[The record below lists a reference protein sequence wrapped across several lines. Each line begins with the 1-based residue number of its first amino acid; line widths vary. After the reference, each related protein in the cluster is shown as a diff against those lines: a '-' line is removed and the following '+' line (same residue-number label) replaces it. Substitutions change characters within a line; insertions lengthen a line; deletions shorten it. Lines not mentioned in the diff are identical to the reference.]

1 MTSIGFYSADD
12 SNSLQGVSTTS
23 YTLSMTED
31 SVSTVAVLKASQ
43 VYQQFLLLYYQT
55 SWITSR
61 EQVQV
66 ALSKYLAGNYSDS
79 NWVSVTELL
88 NNTLHSGN
96 SAVLGVSLYNSN
108 RQRVFSMV
116 NDTIASINSFDKEL
130 LPLEETSR
138 ESRNATSSL
147 LSQTG
152 GILSGP
158 YSTFN
163 SSYGLSITLPVY
175 GNTTILIN
183 RPSLTGYATVIV
195 DTVGIQRVVND
206 TTGLEENGRMVLLG
220 PANFTAD
227 GDLSEYAPYRTF
239 RYLLP
244 PTPPT
249 SFPRGIYQID
259 EYPAVA
265 DAFSESGS
273 GALVDTDMPGSK
285 GISVGYT
292 TLDMSYTTW
301 AVGIELPHSSVYEPI
316 RKIRNI
322 VIGTVF
328 GIAGFIILITVPI
341 SYYAVQPIF
350 RLRAATEQ
358 TTLEFHEKSGPPP
371 PNGPSKERQNPA
383 VGGDSNDSTTDTA
396 VSTPDEIVTSVEEE
410 KTTELSNGT
419 FKVPTRVR
427 ESKSIFRDEFTDL
440 SEAYNVMIDE
450 LIKQYMHLD
459 DMVKERTYELE
470 VAKEQAEDA
479 NEAKSLFIANITH
492 ELRTPLNGIL
502 GLTAVSLTET
512 DTSKIRQSLK
522 LISKSGELLMNL
534 LTDLL
539 TFSKNTIGNITLD
552 EKLFQI
558 GDIAEQVSAYFDK
571 EAHEKNIVLKCL
583 MIPESL
589 SRVVVYGDVAR
600 ILQVI
605 TNLVGNALKF
615 TSENGEVTVRIR
627 CLDMHL
633 LSHKL
638 SDRQTSAS
646 EVSINN
652 SLSGPFRL
660 RVPSTAASNNKVSS
674 VSIEAQMSREN
685 DEGGNPIC
693 KSLSPSSIGQASQQ
707 AAAQPTTYGDSR
719 KHGKQASGDLK
730 TMVRKSDETFR
741 SAGSEFSSEG
751 SLPQRK
757 TDDKY
762 STLPNGIAS
771 KRASDAY
778 LSNSA
783 LDLQDKA
790 VRFAVEVED
799 NGPGIPM
806 DQHDRI
812 FEPFIQGDQALNKK
826 FSGTGLGL
834 SICRQLAGV
843 MHGHIS
849 LSSKVGSGSTFILEI
864 PLQLSSGR
872 SPLNNHVAA
881 RKNSSLKPS
890 RVLNA
895 TQSNGSAENG
905 VGSVSSTSLASP
917 NPPLTPASASG
928 MTSPVGLRGSTNGTN
943 ENTGFPRV
951 IIAEDN
957 ALNQEIMKR
966 MLRLEG
972 IKHIYWAQ
980 DGEEI
985 VDMVADAIRLGI
997 HYDVIFMDVNMPK
1010 LSGTEATKNIRGTLG
1025 YPYPIVGL
1033 TGYSDEQTLSRCL
1046 ESGMNDIMTKPILR
1060 LKLHEMLMKYCS
1072 DYVLH
1077 EPTMTETAEQSVKA
1091 NSQTASV

>member
-1 MTSIGFYSADD
+1 
-12 SNSLQGVSTTS
+12 
-23 YTLSMTED
+23 MTED

-61 EQVQV
+61 EQIQV

-79 NWVSVTELL
+79 NWVSVSQIL
-88 NNTLHSGN
+88 NNTLHTGS
-96 SAVLGVSLYNSN
+96 SAVLGVSLYNTN
-108 RQRVFSMV
+108 KQRVFSVV
-116 NDTIASINSFDKEL
+116 NDTIKSINAFNKEL
-130 LPLEETSR
+130 LPLDQTGRAVTNVTS
-138 ESRNATSSL
+138 TL
-147 LSQTG
+147 LSVNG

-163 SSYGLSITLPVY
+163 NSYGLSITLPIY

-183 RPSLTGYATVIV
+183 RPSLTGYATIIV
-195 DTVGIQRVVND
+195 DTSGIQRVVND

-220 PANFTAD
+220 PVNFTAD
-227 GDLSEYAPYRTF
+227 SDMNNYTPFTEF

-244 PTPPT
+244 PTPP
-249 SFPRGIYQID
+249 SAFPRDVFQTED
-259 EYPAVA
+259 YPAMDA
-265 DAFSESGS
+265 AFSVSGS
-273 GALVDTDMPGSK
+273 GALVDTDMPGSS

-316 RKIRNI
+316 IKIRNI

-328 GIAGFIILITVPI
+328 GIAGFIVLITVPI
-341 SYYAVQPIF
+341 SYRAVQPIF

-358 TTLEFHEKSGPPP
+358 TTLEFHEKSGPPNDP
-371 PNGPSKERQNPA
+371 SKGGPSPGPND
-383 VGGDSNDSTTDTA
+383 GSNDSTTDTA
-396 VSTPDEIVTSVEEE
+396 VSNTDEVVTNVEEG
-410 KTTELSNGT
+410 KTTQLSRNT

-427 ESKSIFRDEFTDL
+427 ESRSIFRDEFTDL
-440 SEAYNVMIDE
+440 SVAYNVMVDE

-552 EKLFQI
+552 EKLFQL

-571 EAHEKNIVLKCL
+571 EAHEKNINLKCL
-583 MIPESL
+583 MMPECL
-589 SRVVVYGDVAR
+589 GKVVVYGDVAR

-615 TSENGEVTVRIR
+615 TSENGEVTIRIK

-633 LSHKL
+633 LNNRL
-638 SDRQTSAS
+638 SDRKISAS
-646 EVSINN
+646 EASINN
-652 SLSGPFRL
+652 SLPGPLRL
-660 RVPSTAASNNKVSS
+660 RVPSNAASNKVSS
-674 VSIEAQMSREN
+674 VSIEAQMSKEN
-685 DEGGNPIC
+685 DEENNNGRSI
-693 KSLSPSSIGQASQQ
+693 SPSMGQLNQQ
-707 AAAQPTTYGDSR
+707 VNLQSVVNGDRR
-719 KHGKQASGDLK
+719 KHSKQASGDLK
-730 TMVRKSDETFR
+730 DLARKSDETFR

-751 SLPQRK
+751 SLSQK
-757 TDDKY
+757 KIDEKY
-762 STLPNGIAS
+762 KRLPNGTSS
-771 KRASDAY
+771 KRASDV
-778 LSNSA
+778 LVSNSA
-783 LDLQDKA
+783 IDLQEKT

-806 DQHDRI
+806 DQQDRI
-812 FEPFIQGDQALNKK
+812 FEPFIQGDQALTKK

-864 PLQLSSGR
+864 PLQLSGGR
-872 SPLNNHVAA
+872 STFNNLLAM

-890 RVLNA
+890 RAALNA

-928 MTSPVGLRGSTNGTN
+928 MAPLVGARSGADDDKN
-943 ENTGFPRV
+943 PRV

-972 IKHIYWAQ
+972 IRNIYWAQ

-985 VDMVADAIRLGI
+985 VDMVADAIRRGI

-1033 TGYSDEQTLSRCL
+1033 TGYSDEQTLNRCL

-1060 LKLHEMLMKYCS
+1060 LKLHEMLMKHCP

-1077 EPTMTETAEQSVKA
+1077 EPTMTETAEHPSKDNA
-1091 NSQTASV
+1091 TAASE